1 MWNKLLKPFR
11 PVKTALIEKKA
22 YQWSLLCVTR
32 QYVEAALVE
41 GKLQENGIP
50 VQVLNKQ
57 DSMYLVFGEIE
68 LYVPVHLRELAVAV
82 MNDALKN

>member
-1 MWNKLLKPFR
+1 MWNKILKTFR
-11 PVKTALIEKKA
+11 PVKTASIKKMA

-32 QYVEAALVE
+32 QYVEAAMVE

-57 DSMYLVFGEIE
+57 DSMYLVLGEIE

-82 MNDALKN
+82 MNEALQN

>member
-1 MWNKLLKPFR
+1 MWNKLLKTLR
-11 PVKTALIEKKA
+11 PVKAAAIEKKA

-32 QYVEAALVE
+32 QYMEAAMVE

-57 DSMYLVFGEIE
+57 DSMYMVLGEIE
-68 LYVPVHLRELAVAV
+68 LYVPVHLRELAVSV
-82 MNDALKN
+82 MNDSLKN